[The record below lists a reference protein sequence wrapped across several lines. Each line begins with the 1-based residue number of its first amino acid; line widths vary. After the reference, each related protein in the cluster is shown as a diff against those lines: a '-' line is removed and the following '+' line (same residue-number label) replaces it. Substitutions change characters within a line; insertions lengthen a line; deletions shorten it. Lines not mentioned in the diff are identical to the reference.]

1 MQVSVIHAKKKIN
14 MKKNYIY
21 ILLAGC
27 LLTTLLNACKKQ
39 EVTTFNKVSIPTSGP
54 IAPGNISGFVKGT
67 LLTGQTYTVTGDV
80 TVKKGDTLASQ
91 PGAIVIVKNNS
102 QFNIQGVLQLLGS
115 KDQPISFNSDLNKP
129 GTWGGF
135 QADSAQ
141 AITIKWTHVDNTGG
155 PDASGSARRTIVVN
169 NPIPVDIEDSWFT
182 NGQDDLMGLFQA
194 KITIL
199 RNTISSS
206 GSTDGEGMNIKTG
219 ATGVVAYNVIFSQA
233 GSGVKLETSPSVPF
247 PQTEVDVYNN
257 TFVSVGWRRG
267 SAEPGRAVS
276 VGVNA
281 IGHIYNNIIVN
292 CYHGIEIFNDADL
305 VKTTYGNNLF
315 YATVDTYADLKI
327 PTQKINIRDNFYPT
341 SGMGKP
347 QPTDLIS
354 TKIGVFDP
362 IFVKF
367 DGTVAAP
374 NGYPNTNDFRLQNG
388 SPGYGRGNTNF
399 HNGLGNQD
407 MGAYTTDGKGNQH

>member
-1 MQVSVIHAKKKIN
+1 
-14 MKKNYIY
+14 MKKRYHY
-21 ILLAGC
+21 LLIVGY
-27 LLTTLLNACKKQ
+27 LLTIILNSCKKQ
-39 EVTTFNKVSIPTSGP
+39 EVTTFTKIKIPASSP

-67 LLTGQTYTVTGDV
+67 LLTGETYTVTGDV

-91 PGAIVIVKNNS
+91 PGAIVIVKNNA
-102 QFNIQGVLQLLGS
+102 QFTIQGVLQLLGS
-115 KDQPISFNSDLNKP
+115 KDQPIFFNSDLNKP

-141 AITIKWTHVDNTGG
+141 AITIKWTHIDNTGG

-169 NPIPVDIEDSWFT
+169 NAIPVDIEDSWFT
-182 NGQDDLMGLFQA
+182 NGQDDLMGLFHA
-194 KITIL
+194 TVTIL

-206 GSTDGEGMNIKTG
+206 GSTDGEGINLKSG
-219 ATGVVAYNVIFSQA
+219 AKGVVAYNVVFSQA
-233 GSGVKLETSPSVPF
+233 GSGIKLETSASIPF

-257 TFVSVGWRRG
+257 TLVSNGWRRG

-292 CYHGIEIFNDADL
+292 CYHGIELFNDGDL
-305 VKTTYGNNLF
+305 VHTTYGNNLF
-315 YATVDTYADLKI
+315 YATVDTYADLVD
-327 PTQKINIRDNFYPT
+327 PSQKINIRDNFYPA
-341 SGMGKP
+341 SGLGKP

-354 TKIGVFDP
+354 KKIGNYDP
-362 IFVKF
+362 LFMKF

-374 NGYPNTNDFRLQNG
+374 NGYPNTNDFRLQSS
-388 SPGYGRGNTNF
+388 SPAFSAGNTKYN
-399 HNGLGNQD
+399 LD
-407 MGAYTTDGKGNQH
+407 LGAYTSDGKGNQH